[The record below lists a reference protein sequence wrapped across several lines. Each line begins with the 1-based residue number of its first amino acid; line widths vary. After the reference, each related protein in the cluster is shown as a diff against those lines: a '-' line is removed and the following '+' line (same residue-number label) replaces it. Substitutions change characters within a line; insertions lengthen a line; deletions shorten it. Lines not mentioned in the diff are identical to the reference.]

1 MSHKK
6 KLLLTALCVA
16 LLLAVGVGTA
26 VAFLVINDAA
36 QYTEENLFTP
46 GDVICTVDDTY
57 AVINEG
63 NIPVRIRATAIV
75 NWIKDGKIHE
85 IQPDKSFTLGAG
97 WTQAPDG
104 FYYYDAEVAPA
115 ASTSALIANLDTLK
129 NQTPPETGCTLSV
142 SVLAE
147 AIQATGQIDGVDA
160 HIDAWKGGNPID
172 NPNES
177 LTIDT
182 TNIKFGSVINAVNN
196 VELLNYSYGGFWTG
210 SPADS
215 LDHISTEDD
224 PMKDFT
230 MDGGQI
236 LTIQGYAMVEGGIDR
251 YVYTVDSVNWIDVE
265 GGTSGDPEGGWG
277 VHKDHLQF
285 GTYNAS
291 DDNKMCRFNAETSAL
306 KIDLSAFGGEYV
318 INVKIAAVPRKDPT
332 KVIPFFTVSV
342 ILVPNTSSRDALG
355 FKPSLENLTDPDM
368 LNIFEGDTVINESV
382 MFLNSGDIKSLM
394 YPIDEIISVTHV
406 NHSTGEV
413 ITYHEGEDFAVVDG
427 KLKAFG
433 SNIPF
438 ITGDRY
444 YDNDTNYANS
454 TGLVTLNPSGTQ
466 VFTYAGGGTT
476 MSQWQ
481 VEVTYKHSSEWEGYT
496 QECRWDIYEDFIRKM
511 QNGEN
516 VTVFFTGDSITYGAD
531 SSFITGV
538 YPYQASYPILFTKA
552 LADLFDYKI
561 VYQRNTSLEANNF
574 HLSPNP
580 GNVYNEN
587 GTGGTITYVN
597 TAIPGW
603 KSGDAVEN
611 MEAFILNEIRTHG
624 CDLFICALGMND
636 VYDDPKNYTAAN
648 VKTIV
653 DGVLAVKP
661 ETAVMLVSPMR
672 PNVTSTNGWDSNQKL
687 QEAEYLT
694 LAAGYR
700 ALGVRCGVARM
711 TSVSNNLYAPEYD
724 GPKEFMDVT
733 GNNINHP
740 NDFLSRV
747 YAQTLLQTVIGYE
760 NLHETSH
767 IPEVPEEVI
776 KQGIEFSQNKIFRA
790 ETALPQAPQTVEAW
804 LCLPTDNRYEQRG
817 GVIWGNWYEYGK
829 NVLNFEIYS
838 NADQDV
844 YGVPRVYFIESN
856 GTVHDWKFY
865 DLNLYRYNG
874 RWIHLA
880 FAFDYSVA
888 GEHMI
893 HCYVNGELIQSKDIG
908 KVEVTIPTDPMILGG
923 DMRTN
928 AQSGMP
934 NLQFFTG
941 TLSSLT
947 VYSDT
952 RTDAE
957 ISADMEA
964 TTPDTDGL
972 LVAYDLS
979 AYAGASQIKNILD
992 SSANGYDL
1000 TAMTVDDN
1008 NPSILLASE
1017 MIFTSR
1023 NNLQD
1028 IKRYGTYNTYTS
1040 SGNDPYLY
1048 LKMPAYTNTIQA
1060 KRFIAIKY
1068 RTKTQVENADIE
1080 LFISSSSLTGD
1091 NAIRQR
1097 VIGDGEWHLA
1107 LFDAYEIIDR
1117 ANLDLSHINE
1127 LRLDVLS
1134 AENSN
1139 SNGLEDD
1146 IPAGESIDIAY
1157 FGFFDSF
1164 GDAMAYEYN
1173 MAKVGMSF
1181 EAGEGYYGTKIPSSV
1196 PLTFESWINLPQ
1208 DAQGG
1213 VLFGNS
1219 TDAATGFVQFEVS
1232 EEGEPSVHIA
1242 GWSRFIFDECQV
1254 QTGEWLHLA
1263 FVIDTANHSVSCY
1276 INGELKQ
1283 TVTSVAA
1290 ANYTS
1295 AFAPFT
1301 LGGDMKNDNA
1311 RYFQGQIH
1319 SLKVYSDM
1327 LTAYEIRMDMQSDK
1341 PLEDHLLIHYDLA
1354 DYANGAPVIIPDLS
1368 GNGYDVTTGEMTE
1381 HQQANAPTYAFTS
1394 DDIFSPHE
1402 SNHVASIIDYKIYK
1416 SIVVNSS
1423 NENTDAYF
1431 MIYPTDNQEKLIN
1444 LNRYAVVK
1452 YRIDDNDS
1460 DAFDSCVPRMQLFVG
1475 STGTGPSNDDQ
1486 MVSADLTADGQWHV
1500 VIFDLKDIVDR
1511 GKLNANYTATF
1522 VRFDVLEAADSSN
1535 HRVTLPQTVV
1545 DVAYINFFET
1555 PERALKY
1562 EYDYNSFT
1570 GMTFTQGNLY
1580 EGVMPLDEAPY
1591 TVEAWLKFPADYN
1604 QSSRGGVIMGNY
1616 YGNSTNSY
1624 SLEVYGNGVPRV
1636 YYIKPSGAVC
1646 DTKFSGVNLYSYGGE
1661 WTHLAVVQDGSSLKC
1676 YVNGQLKQTVAVDF
1690 TLTAPTNPLALG
1702 GDLRTDAT
1710 EGDNAQYFKGTLKS
1724 VNIYESTRT
1733 AAEIMLDMQ
1742 VSMPLPDEN
1751 PMAAYDLSGYTDG
1764 APSTI
1769 PDISDDD
1776 RDYQV
1781 SLYAPT
1787 LIYNAENLPKRGGT
1801 TSMQQMTENRQG
1813 DYNTYTVES
1822 GCNDPYVYVFH
1833 HSSVTY
1839 GSRYAVV
1846 KYRTSTPDMVTQ
1858 IFMGS
1863 TQDDATTDNQKIQQA
1878 LIADGEWH
1886 LAILDTEKIGSDLL
1900 DHTQRV
1906 TKFIRFDVMAK
1917 VDANGASLN
1926 LPDGASIDVAYLAF
1940 FDSAESALNY
1950 EYGYGEMKGMRFNS
1964 TLYNGAVAPT
1974 DELYSVEAWIKLP
1987 AGYTQRAGVILS
1999 DFDGVSSHNFAFE
2012 IHENGRPRIFF
2023 ERSNEEGSWIFEN
2036 VNVCTGDWVHV
2047 AVVFEGTNKLHCYVN
2062 GELKQTKDIAFN
2074 YAKYPRL
2081 AVPERPL
2088 ALGGDPRTGN
2098 VQYFKGEIMS
2108 VAAYSHSR
2116 TQAEIIKDM
2125 ATPGFDTKGL
2135 LMAYDLSVYSAGAP
2149 DTIPDVSGNG
2159 HFVTTAAN
2167 ADLAGFFTDKAPV
2180 TDYAYSIAVVG
2191 DTQILSW
2198 QDKKETTTN
2207 MNQLYQWIAD
2217 NADAKK
2223 MQYVIGLGDITQD
2236 NYYESEYAIF
2246 KTAIAKIKDKVP
2258 YSLIRGNH
2266 DLVTPVSNGHTN
2278 FKTTAAD
2285 IGYSAQYDGCYN
2297 NEPYNTYKL
2306 LTVGE
2311 VKYMILN
2318 LDYGPDDAVL
2328 TWANN
2333 VVAAHPDYNVIV
2345 NTHAYL
2351 YRDGTTLDATD
2362 LYAPTT
2368 DAVFGAF
2375 PGHVANNGD
2384 HMWDEFVSLHENI
2397 VLVLCGHDPSDKLVT
2412 TQTKGKN
2419 GNTVTQM
2426 LVDLQGLDKRLW
2438 DAKQTQSGMVTML
2451 YFSEDGKQMQV
2462 ECYST
2467 LHDAYYL
2474 PENQFTVTIDTVE
2487 KKDTAYNTNVT
2498 TKILSS
2504 GGGTPGYHSTGS
2516 IFGKAIAIPEGQ
2528 RLKQLSFQTTTGA
2541 PAHTGTLSYAFYA
2554 YNGDV
2559 DSTLSSGT
2567 LYTGTATCTD
2577 WGFVTIDIPE
2587 DVILKGNIMVE
2598 FVVSEGYGSP
2608 RLDSQHVDSMVL
2620 ASYYAKENRAWNAT
2634 VELADWDE

>member
-1 MSHKK
+1 MPHKK
-6 KLLLTALCVA
+6 KLILIALCVA
-16 LLLAVGVGTA
+16 LLLAVSVGTA

-46 GDVICTVDDTY
+46 GDVLCSVDDTY
-57 AVINEG
+57 VVKNEG

-75 NWIKDGKIHE
+75 NWTKDGKIHE
-85 IQPDKSFTLGAG
+85 VEPSKSFTLGAG
-97 WTQAPDG
+97 WTQASDG
-104 FYYYDAEVAPA
+104 FYYYSAEVDPN
-115 ASTSALIANLDTLK
+115 ASTSALIADPTALK

-142 SVLAE
+142 SVFAE
-147 AIQATGQIDGVDA
+147 AIQAEGQIDGVAA
-160 HIDAWKGGNPID
+160 HIDAWNGGNLIA
-172 NPNES
+172 NPNEN
-177 LTIDT
+177 LTIDKT
-182 TNIKFGSVINAVNN
+182 SIKFGSVINAVNN

-210 SPADS
+210 STSDS
-215 LDHISTEDD
+215 LSYISTSDAHMD
-224 PMKDFT
+224 GFT
-230 MDGGQI
+230 MDGGPI

-251 YVYTVDSVNWIDVE
+251 YVYTVDGVNWINVE
-265 GGTSGDPEGGWG
+265 GGTSGEPEGGWD
-277 VHKDHLQF
+277 VHKNDLQF
-285 GTYNAS
+285 GTYS
-291 DDNKMCRFNAETSAL
+291 DIDNTNCRFNAETSAL
-306 KIDLSAFGGEYV
+306 KIDLSAFGGEIV
-318 INVKIAAVPRKDPT
+318 INVEIAAVPLKDPT
-332 KVIPFFTVSV
+332 KVIPLFTVSD
-342 ILVPNTSSRDALG
+342 ILVPNTSSRDALD

-368 LNIFEGDTVINESV
+368 LNIFEGDTVINETV
-382 MFLNSGDIKSLM
+382 MFLNSGEIKSLM

-406 NHSTGEV
+406 NPSTGEV
-413 ITYHEGEDFAVVDG
+413 ITYQEDLDYAAVDG
-427 KLKAFG
+427 KLMAFG
-433 SNIPF
+433 SSIPF
-438 ITGDRY
+438 ITSDRY
-444 YDNDTNYANS
+444 YDNAANQNS
-454 TGLVTLNPSGTQ
+454 GLVTLNPSGTQ

-481 VEVTYKHSSEWEGYT
+481 VEVTYTHSAAWEGYT

-511 QNGEN
+511 QNRED
-516 VTVFFTGDSITYGAD
+516 VTIFFTGDSITYGAD
-531 SSFITGV
+531 SSFITNV
-538 YPYQASYPILFTKA
+538 FPYQASYPILFTKA

-561 VYQRNTSLEANNF
+561 VYQRNTSLESNDF

-580 GNVYNEN
+580 GNVYNAN

-603 KSGDAVEN
+603 KSGDAVDN

-653 DGVLAVKP
+653 DGVLAMKP
-661 ETAVMLVSPMR
+661 ETAVMLVSSMR
-672 PNVTSTNGWDSNQKL
+672 PNVTSVNGWDSNQQF

-694 LAAGYR
+694 LAANYNV
-700 ALGVRCGVARM
+700 LGVRCAVAR
-711 TSVSNNLYAPEYD
+711 VSTVSGSLYAPGYH
-724 GPKEFMDVT
+724 GPKDFMDVT

-760 NLHETSH
+760 NLQETSH
-767 IPEVPEEVI
+767 IPEVSEEVV
-776 KQGIEFSQNKIFRA
+776 KQGIHFSHNEIFRA
-790 ETALPQAPQTVEAW
+790 ETSLPQAPQTVEAW
-804 LCLPTDNRYEQRG
+804 LCLPTDNAYEQRG
-817 GVIWGNWYEYGK
+817 GVIWGNFYEYGK

-838 NADQDV
+838 NASQNV
-844 YGVPRVYFIESN
+844 YGVPRVYFIDAN
-856 GTVHDWKFY
+856 GTVHDWIFY
-865 DLNLYRYNG
+865 NLNLYRYNG
-874 RWIHLA
+874 RWVHLA

-888 GEHMI
+888 GHHKI
-893 HCYVNGELIQSKDIG
+893 LCYVNGELIQSKDIG
-908 KVEVTIPTDPMILGG
+908 NVKVTIPTDPMILGG
-923 DMRTN
+923 DMRTD
-928 AQSGMP
+928 ATSGMP
-934 NLQFFTG
+934 NQQFFTG

-952 RTDAE
+952 RTAAE
-957 ISADMEA
+957 INADMEA
-964 TTPDTDGL
+964 TAPDTNGL
-972 LVAYDLS
+972 LVAYDLA
-979 AYAGASQIKNILD
+979 AYAEASQLKTIVD
-992 SSANGYDL
+992 SSANGYHL

-1017 MIFTSR
+1017 MIFARSNNGLSYCS
-1023 NNLQD
+1023 NNLAD
-1028 IKRYGTYNTYTS
+1028 IKRYGTHNTYTAT
-1040 SGNDPYLY
+1040 GTDPYVY
-1048 LKMPAYTNTIQA
+1048 LKAPEYTNGIVA
-1060 KRFIAIKY
+1060 KRFIAVKY
-1068 RTKTQVENADIE
+1068 RTETTVANAQLQI
-1080 LFISSSSLTGD
+1080 FVSSTEGLTNSHSL
-1091 NAIRQR
+1091 RQP
-1097 VIGDGEWHLA
+1097 VIADGEWHLS
-1107 LFDAYEIIDR
+1107 LFDTAE
-1117 ANLDLSHINE
+1117 LSEKFDPNSLVR
-1127 LRLDVLS
+1127 LRLDVL
-1134 AENSN
+1134 ETSN
-1139 SNGLEDD
+1139 SDNFSGS
-1146 IPAGESIDIAY
+1146 SIDVAY
-1157 FGFFDSF
+1157 LGFFDDL
-1164 GDAMAYEYN
+1164 GDAIYYEYGD
-1173 MAKVGMSF
+1173 KQGMSF
-1181 EAGEGYYGTKIPSSV
+1181 KAGEGYYGTKTAS
-1196 PLTFESWINLPQ
+1196 PLPMTFEAWINLPQ

-1213 VLFGNS
+1213 VILGNS
-1219 TDAATGFVQFEVS
+1219 TDNYEKFVQFEVS
-1232 EEGEPSVHIA
+1232 ETGIPSVHIA
-1242 GWSRFIFDECQV
+1242 KWDQFIFDQCQV
-1254 QTGEWLHLA
+1254 NTGEWLHLA
-1263 FVIDTANHSVSCY
+1263 FVIDTENHRVSCY

-1283 TVTSVAA
+1283 TKTSVAA

-1301 LGGDMKNDNA
+1301 LGGDMKNNNA
-1311 RYFQGQIH
+1311 RYFQGKIH
-1319 SLKVYSDM
+1319 SLTVYSDM
-1327 LTAYEIRMDMQSDK
+1327 LTASEIRMDMQSDK
-1341 PLEDHLLIHYDLA
+1341 PLADNLLIHYDLA
-1354 DYANGAPVIIPDLS
+1354 DYADGNAPVIIPDLS
-1368 GNGYDVTTGEMTE
+1368 GKGYDVTTGEMTDY
-1381 HQQANAPTYAFTS
+1381 QKANAPTYAFTS
-1394 DDIFSPHE
+1394 DDIFSPHG
-1402 SNHVASIIDYKIYK
+1402 SHHVASIIDYKVYK
-1416 SIVVNSS
+1416 SIVVNSNAES
-1423 NENTDAYF
+1423 TDAYF
-1431 MIYPTDNQEKLIN
+1431 VMYPGDNQEKLIN

-1452 YRIDDNDS
+1452 YRIEDS
-1460 DAFDSCVPRMQLFVG
+1460 AALDSCLPYMQLYIG
-1475 STGTGPSNDDQ
+1475 STGIRPSDDTQ
-1486 MVSADLTADGQWHV
+1486 MVDGYLTTDGQWHV

-1511 GKLNANYTATF
+1511 GKLNADYTATF
-1522 VRFDVLEAADSSN
+1522 VRLDVLEGQDGDGN
-1535 HRVTLPQTVV
+1535 RVTLPETVV
-1545 DVAYINFFET
+1545 DVAYVNFFDT

-1562 EYDYNSFT
+1562 EYGYSSFT
-1570 GMTFTQGNLY
+1570 GMSFTQNDLY
-1580 EGVMPLDEAPY
+1580 EGVMPLDKAPY
-1591 TVEAWLKFPADYN
+1591 TIEAWLKFPENYT
-1604 QSSRGGVIMGNY
+1604 QSNRGGVIVGNY
-1616 YGNSTNSY
+1616 YGGSTNSY
-1624 SLEVYGNGVPRV
+1624 SLEIYENGVPRV
-1636 YYIKPSGAVC
+1636 YYI
-1646 DTKFSGVNLYSYGGE
+1646 DTNRTVHDVQFTGVNLYSYGGE

-1676 YVNGQLKQTVAVDF
+1676 YVNGQLKQTVAVGF

-1710 EGDNAQYFKGTLKS
+1710 AGDNAQYFKGTLKS
-1724 VNIYESTRT
+1724 VNVYESTRT

-1742 VSMPLPDEN
+1742 VSMPLSDGN
-1751 PMAAYDLSGYTDG
+1751 PMAAYDLSAYTDG

-1776 RDYQV
+1776 RDYHV

-1787 LIYNAENLPKRGGT
+1787 LIYNAENLPKEEEQYR
-1801 TSMQQMTENRQG
+1801 QHMTEIRHD
-1813 DYNTYTVES
+1813 DYNTYTVLS
-1822 GCNDPYVYVFH
+1822 GCNDPYVYLFQN
-1833 HSSVTY
+1833 SPTTY

-1886 LAILDTEKIGSDLL
+1886 LAILDTEEIGSDLL

-1917 VDANGASLN
+1917 VDANNNPLT

-1940 FDSAESALNY
+1940 FESAEDALNY
-1950 EYGYGEMKGMRFNS
+1950 EYGYGEMKGMSFTQN

-1987 AGYTQRAGVILS
+1987 DGYTERAGVILS
-1999 DFDGVSSHNFAFE
+1999 DFDGVSAHNFAFE

-2023 ERSNEEGSWIFEN
+2023 ERSNTEHSWIFEN

-2062 GELKQTKDIAFN
+2062 GEWKQTLDIAFS

-2135 LMAYDLSVYSAGAP
+2135 LMAYDLSGYSAGAP

-2167 ADLAGFFTDKAPV
+2167 ADVEGFFTDKAPV

-2198 QDKKETTTN
+2198 QDRDQGTTN

-2236 NYYESEYAIF
+2236 NYASEYAIF
-2246 KTAIAKIKDKVP
+2246 ETAIAKIKDKVP

-2266 DLVTPVSNGHTN
+2266 DLITPASDGHTN
-2278 FKTTAAD
+2278 FKTTAAN
-2285 IGYSAQYDGCYN
+2285 IGYSTQYDGCYN

-2306 LTVGE
+2306 LTVGQ

-2328 TWANN
+2328 AWANN
-2333 VVAAHPDYNVIV
+2333 VVAAHPDHNVIV

-2384 HMWDEFVSLHENI
+2384 HLWNEFVSLHENI
-2397 VLVLCGHDPSDKLVT
+2397 VLVLAGHDPSDKLVT
-2412 TQTKGKN
+2412 TQTKGVN

-2438 DAKQTQSGMVTML
+2438 DAGQEQSGMVTML

-2467 LHDAYYL
+2467 LHNAYYL

-2487 KKDTAYNTNVT
+2487 KKDTAYNTNE
-2498 TKILSS
+2498 TKIDLGK
-2504 GGGTPGYHSTGS
+2504 GGPTPGYHSQGS
-2516 IFGKAIAIPEGQ
+2516 VFGMAVAIPEGQ
-2528 RLKQLSFQTTTGA
+2528 RLKQFTFRATTGA
-2541 PAHTGTLSYAFYA
+2541 GVNTGTLSYAFYA
-2554 YNGDV
+2554 YDGNV

-2567 LYTGTATCTD
+2567 LYTGTVPCTD
-2577 WGFVTIDIPE
+2577 WEYITIDIPE
-2587 DVILKGNIMVE
+2587 DIILKGNIMVE
-2598 FVVSEGYGSP
+2598 IIVIEGYGSP
-2608 RLDSQHVDSMVL
+2608 RLDSTYVDTTGVL
-2620 ASYYAKENRAWNAT
+2620 LYSYYANEERRWDASI
-2634 VELADWDE
+2634 ELADWDK